1 MYQSGYRN
9 ARTATAV
16 AIAPH
21 SLNRSLHTSSVMW
34 MLVFLLAASFF
45 AFALPAHS
53 ATYYVATNG
62 SDGAAGTSSAPWRN
76 INYAVPQLRSGDTLI
91 LRDGTYNEYVDL
103 DQLAKADPAI
113 TIKAENSRKAI
124 INSGNDNSIGIG
136 AWQPVQGIRLVGLKV
151 ISGKMGICFYR
162 GGLGMDVIDCE
173 VSGSIEGIRIPDGSN
188 LTIQDCYIH
197 DNNQGVL
204 LGVKDSS
211 GVSNILIER
220 VVSANN
226 AYSGQTG
233 NTDGFAVEGMCTN
246 LVIRDCVSYGAG
258 DSGFD
263 LKPND
268 VLIERVLTYNNA
280 GMGIKLWGNNVKVVN
295 AIVYGNKIDGIATA
309 GTGLQF
315 HNCTIANNA
324 SNGIRLETTSAG
336 TVTLRNNIIYNNP
349 VYTYGSQMWNDDYN
363 CYYSTSGSYV
373 VRTSGTAYTP
383 SQINAGNSP
392 VGSHSIAKDP
402 AFVGA
407 SSANFRLSSTSPCI
421 GAGVASSLAAVDYY
435 GTNRNNPPDMGAIA
449 ASGSTTV
456 VPTAPTSVS
465 ITPSGS
471 TGVDTDLTALATGS
485 SVSNGAAITYQY
497 QWAKSTDGGS
507 TWGAWGNTGAT
518 LAKSN
523 LADGQVWKAH
533 ARATVDNANYSAWTE
548 SDAVTI
554 TTATTTTVAEP
565 SAVTITPGSPT
576 DDDNLTASATG
587 GGVTGKSPAYTFQW
601 SVSVA
606 GTSTWSAWDSTGSVY
621 SATKTAVGDR
631 IRARARAVDGTETS
645 AWVVSGFVTI
655 AESTTGT
662 VTPVRPTSVVVT
674 PSAPTDSDNLTIT
687 ASPAAPA
694 GITYIYQWR
703 KMEAGTKKWS
713 AWGWNGQTL
722 SASVTTPGQK
732 WQARVRA
739 TNGVT
744 LSSGKASNAVT
755 IQAATST
762 PTTQVPPAAPT
773 VSISPTTPTDGST
786 LTGYATATD
795 ANGDALEYEFYW
807 ARSTDGGQTWEGWN
821 YYGKTLSASQTSVGD
836 RWKAKSRAHDGQV
849 WGPFAESAPVT
860 IR

>member
-1 MYQSGYRN
+1 MYQSGHRN
-9 ARTATAV
+9 APTAV
-16 AIAPH
+16 AVAIDTH
-21 SLNRSLHTSSVMW
+21 SLNRSLHTSSVLW
-34 MLVFLLAASFF
+34 MLLLLLAASFF

-53 ATYYVATNG
+53 ATYFVATNG
-62 SDGAAGTSSAPWRN
+62 SDDAAGTSSTPWRN
-76 INYAVPQLRSGDTLI
+76 INHAVPLLQSGDVLI
-91 LRDGTYNEYVDL
+91 IRDGTYNEYVDL
-103 DQLAKADPAI
+103 DLLAKASPAI
-113 TIKAENSRKAI
+113 TIQAENPRKAI

-136 AWQPVQGIRLVGLKV
+136 AWQPVQGVRLVGLKV

-162 GGLGMDVIDCE
+162 GGDGMDVINCE
-173 VSGSIEGIRIPDGSN
+173 VSGGIEGIRIPDGSN
-188 LTIQDCYIH
+188 LKIQDCYVH

-226 AYSGQTG
+226 AYAGQTG

-263 LKPND
+263 LKPSD
-268 VLIERVLTYNNA
+268 VLIERVLSYNNA

-315 HNCTIANNA
+315 YNCTIANNA
-324 SNGIRLETTSAG
+324 SNGIRLETTSPS

-349 VYTYGSQMWNDDYN
+349 VQTYGSTLWNDDYN
-363 CYYSTSGSYV
+363 HYYSTSGDYV
-373 VRTSGTAYTP
+373 IRTAGATYTHSQVASHTA
-383 SQINAGNSP
+383 P
-392 VGSHSIAKDP
+392 VGSHSSGGDP
-402 AFVGA
+402 VFVGP

-421 GAGVASSLAAVDYY
+421 GTGVASSLATVDYY
-435 GTNRNNPPDMGAIA
+435 GTTRNNPPDKGAIA
-449 ASGSTTV
+449 ASGTTAV
-456 VPTAPTSVS
+456 IPTAPTGVS

-485 SVSNGAAITYQY
+485 TASNGSTATYQY
-497 QWAKSTDGGS
+497 QWAKSTDGGT

-548 SDAVTI
+548 SATVTI
-554 TTATTTTVAEP
+554 TTGTA
-565 SAVTITPGSPT
+565 SAVAAPSQVAITPGSPT
-576 DDDNLTASATG
+576 DNDNLSASANG
-587 GGVTGKSPAYTFQW
+587 GGVTGKSPSYTFQW
-601 SVSVA
+601 SKSASGSTSWSAWGSAGSVYTA
-606 GTSTWSAWDSTGSVY
+606 SNTAAGDRVKARACVVDGTSTSAWTE
-621 SATKTAVGDR
+621 SAV
-631 IRARARAVDGTETS
+631 
-645 AWVVSGFVTI
+645 VTI
-655 AESTTGT
+655 ASGTTT
-662 VTPVRPTSVVVT
+662 TTPVRPTSVVVT
-674 PSAPTDSDNLTIT
+674 PGAPTDTQNLVAT

-703 KMEAGTKKWS
+703 KMDAGSKKWS
-713 AWGWNGQTL
+713 SWGWTGQTL
-722 SASVTTPGQK
+722 SASVTSPGQK

-739 TNGVT
+739 TDGTT
-744 LSSGKASNAVT
+744 LTSGRASNAVT

-762 PTTQVPPAAPT
+762 TQVGPGAPT
-773 VSISPTTPTDGST
+773 VTVSPTAPTDDST

-795 ANGDALEYEFYW
+795 ANGDTLEYEFYW
-807 ARSTDGGQTWEGWN
+807 ARSTDGGRTWGGWN

-836 RWKAKSRAHDGQV
+836 CWKVQSRAHDGQV
-849 WGPFAESAPVT
+849 WGPFAQSAAVT